1 VGYSPAAQALTVRG
15 SGEVLVLLLLRAL
28 TLFITAAVL
37 AASGAL
43 AQAVSVPLTG
53 VPEADLYPWITQL
66 SAGPISWREDPNS
79 DVAGYL
85 HRAVVTTTEIYN
97 DVIIER
103 VTVGEEGFG
112 KKLVWSRQI
121 DVAAFAQAFAI
132 RGEFAGLVVE
142 RWLDPDTFVVSISER
157 QFSVTVPAL
166 DHALVSE
173 ITQR

>member
-1 VGYSPAAQALTVRG
+1 M
-15 SGEVLVLLLLRAL
+15 LRAL
-28 TLFITAAVL
+28 TLLATTLVL
-37 AASGAL
+37 VAGGAL
-43 AQAVSVPLTG
+43 AQAVSVPLTD
-53 VPEADLYPWITQL
+53 VPDTDVYPWITQL
-66 SAGPISWREDPNS
+66 SAGPISWSGAPDS

-112 KKLVWSRQI
+112 KKLAWSRQM
-121 DVAAFAQAFAI
+121 DVAVFAEALAI

-142 RWLDPDTFVVSISER
+142 RWLDSDTFVVSIQER
-157 QFSVTVPAL
+157 QFSVTLPAL
-166 DHALVSE
+166 DHVLVNE